1 MKFFVAVTNNDWFH
15 FLSKIQPDE
24 INFWRPGR
32 QPFSALEVGQP
43 FLFKLHYP
51 SNFIVGGGF
60 FIRYELLPLSLA
72 WEAFGK
78 KNGVPDIFTFRSVIQ
93 KLAQTTDI
101 NPFIGCIILNEP
113 FFFSREQWIEAPPDF
128 SRNIMSGKTYNT
140 TSIIGQ
146 RWWNMVQQN
155 LVHHFAEDRVA
166 DQRPDYG
173 IEKRYGSEYLMKA
186 RLGQGAFRILVT
198 SAYHRRCA
206 ISGEKALPV
215 LEASHIKPFS
225 CSGPN
230 RIDNGLLLRSDI
242 HKLFDAGYLT
252 ISTDYRVEVSRR
264 IKEDFENGGNYYTYH
279 GKNLFVLPDADQER
293 PNHQFLEWH
302 NSEVY
307 LG

>member
-1 MKFFVAVTNNDWFH
+1 MKFYVAVTNNEWFH

-24 INFWRPGR
+24 INFWRPGK

-51 SNFIVGGGF
+51 LNFIVGGGF

-72 WEAFGK
+72 WEAFGE
-78 KNGVPDIFTFRSVIQ
+78 KNGVPDIYTFRSVIQ
-93 KLAQTTDI
+93 KLSQTTDV

-113 FFFSREQWIEAPPDF
+113 FFFSQEQWITAPPDF
-128 SRNIMSGKTYNT
+128 SPNIMSGKTYDT
-140 TSIIGQ
+140 TGVIGR

-155 LVHHFAEDRVA
+155 LLHHLAEDRVT
-166 DQRPDYG
+166 DQLPEYEID
-173 IEKRYGSEYLMKA
+173 KRYGSEYLMRA
-186 RLGQGAFRILVT
+186 RLGQGTFRILVT

-206 ISGEKALPV
+206 ISGERALPV
-215 LEASHIKPFS
+215 LEASHIKPFA

-252 ISTDYRVEVSRR
+252 ISTDYRVEVSKR
-264 IKEDFENGGNYYTYH
+264 IKEDFENGENYYAYH

-293 PNHQFLEWH
+293 PNHKFLEWH

-307 LG
+307 VG